1 MIAASSSWIAPAQW
15 LSLLPGQSPKLQTIY
30 TLGDQVL
37 LSLAM
42 IHPFRTCVNK
52 FGGSEPDSRL
62 MIKLKG
68 RMFEADSYLN
78 ISQDG
83 EEILRNQAPGKSNYQ
98 KGTIGSVFSPLRS
111 VLDHFH
117 ISD

>member
-1 MIAASSSWIAPAQW
+1 
-15 LSLLPGQSPKLQTIY
+15 
-30 TLGDQVL
+30 
-37 LSLAM
+37 
-42 IHPFRTCVNK
+42 
-52 FGGSEPDSRL
+52 
-62 MIKLKG
+62 
-68 RMFEADSYLN
+68 MFEADSYLN
-78 ISQDG
+78 ISLGG